1 MIMQRVLLTLLTL
14 FGCLGLSAQVV
25 LEDFEGGVADL
36 PWEAFEGVYD
46 GPVMNPEDTTGINPS
61 EWAGSYTK
69 AGDRAFSFFVAR
81 LATPLDLSV
90 NNQFSIQIYAGA
102 ATQLLLKLEGGGQ
115 SIEKTVNIATA
126 NVWRTYTFDFS
137 AAAGFTG
144 LTDII
149 LFFDPGVETSADTYL
164 FDNLIASPAGACAGT
179 VVDPTII
186 DDFECQRNATY
197 GVPGFNDIEVIAN
210 PDPSGINT
218 STGVARYTDRAGAF
232 HALVINYNAAID
244 LSENNQICVKVWAP
258 VTGNLLFKLE
268 GGVSAPSEITRTVTE
283 TNTWVNVCADF
294 SAQAGG
300 NYRSIVLFLN
310 AGQDGEGDIYY
321 LDDITRTPLPPAEA
335 LEDFE
340 DGANLSWGPLNGD
353 ATLHGTFNGVI
364 ANPDPT
370 EENESENIGS
380 YTRGTSSFSTLT
392 AVLPDGID
400 LSGDPQLNLDVWA
413 PAGATRVTLQ
423 LQSAT
428 EGVKSATAD
437 LGATQSWQT
446 LSFNFEDFADVTDFS
461 DVNILFDP
469 ETNGTGLYY
478 FDNLE
483 QGKSTVDACAGV
495 EPIVGILDD
504 FECQRNVNYTC
515 CGDIVMPVNNPDV
528 STVNPSTRVGQFIDP
543 PGSFNAL
550 VANFDA
556 PIDLGFRN
564 QLTAK
569 IWAPIA
575 GQMLFK
581 LEGGPN
587 PAVEIFVPI
596 TTTEEWVNYSVDFSA
611 AKDLGHTRLVF
622 FFGAGADN
630 AAPETY
636 FIDDIVFRPAP
647 FVNACVST
655 FDDSD
660 LTLLGWRYFANGDFE
675 GNPFLISDN
684 PVTNG
689 INTSPKV
696 GTFEEAANGE
706 SFAGMFADVPAPI
719 ALPNDNKTMRMKV
732 LMDEAGIVVM
742 KLERGRD
749 DAPSTG
755 DVMAEYTTPGVW
767 QELTFDMSV
776 IPDNALYDRIT
787 LIPNFGVIPTEDK
800 THYFDDII
808 AAGGSCISTGIF
820 TPVVVD
826 QLRAYPNPVGQM
838 LTIDNPSRATTFR
851 LTNLLGQQV
860 KELRVEGA
868 LTQVQWEVGDL
879 PRATYVLTAQTA
891 TGALVARSLIVK
903 E

>member
-1 MIMQRVLLTLLTL
+1 MQRVLLTLLTL
-14 FGCLGLSAQVV
+14 FSCLGLSAQVV

-36 PWEAFEGVYD
+36 PWEAADGVYD

-69 AGDRAFSFFVAR
+69 AGDRAYSLFVAR

-102 ATQLLLKLEGGGQ
+102 ATQLLLKIEGGGQ
-115 SIEKTVNIATA
+115 FIEKTVNIATP

-179 VVDPTII
+179 VVDPTIL
-186 DDFECQRNATY
+186 DDFECQRNITY
-197 GVPGFNDIEVIAN
+197 GVPGFGDIEVIAN

-218 STGVARYTDRAGAF
+218 SPGVARYTDRAGGF
-232 HALVINYNAAID
+232 HALVIQFNSAID
-244 LSENNQICVKVWAP
+244 LSVNNQICIKVWAP
-258 VTGNLLFKLE
+258 VTGDLLFKLE
-268 GGVSAPSEITRTVTE
+268 NGLSPAFETRTPVTE
-283 TNTWVNVCADF
+283 TETWVNVCADF
-294 SAQAGG
+294 SSQA
-300 NYRSIVLFLN
+300 NANHRRIVLFLN
-310 AGQDGEGDIYY
+310 VEQDGEGDIYY
-321 LDDITRTPLPPAEA
+321 LDDITLTPLPPAEA

-340 DGANLSWGPLNGD
+340 DGANLGWGPLNGD
-353 ATLHGTFNGVI
+353 ATLHGTFNGDI
-364 ANPDPT
+364 PNPDST
-370 EENESENIGS
+370 GENESENVGS

-400 LSGDPQLNLDVWA
+400 LSADPQLNLDVWA

-437 LGATQSWQT
+437 LGATETWQT

-504 FECQRNVNYTC
+504 FECQRNANYTC
-515 CGDIVMPVNNPDV
+515 CDVTIVSVNNPDI
-528 STVNPSTRVGQFIDP
+528 TQVNPSAKVGEVTDP
-543 PGSFNAL
+543 PGAFNAL
-550 VANFDA
+550 VLDFGAA
-556 PIDLGFRN
+556 IDFSFRN
-564 QLTAK
+564 QFTFKL
-569 IWAPIA
+569 WAPIA
-575 GQMLFK
+575 GEILVK

-587 PAVEIFVPI
+587 AATEVYVPI
-596 TTTEEWVNYSVDFSA
+596 TSTMQWVNYSVDLSSA
-611 AKDLGHTRLVF
+611 QDKGYTRVVL
-622 FFGAGADN
+622 FFGARADN
-630 AAPETY
+630 MAPQTY
-636 FIDDIVFRPAP
+636 YIDDIVLRPAS

-655 FDDSD
+655 FDDAD
-660 LTLLGWRYFANGDFE
+660 LTLADWRYFANGDFE

-684 PVTNG
+684 PVTDG
-689 INTSPKV
+689 INPSEKV

-706 SFAGMFADVPAPI
+706 TFAGMFADLPAPI

-742 KLERGRD
+742 KLESGRD

-787 LIPNFGVIPTEDK
+787 LIPNFGVTPAENK
-800 THYFDDII
+800 THYFDDIT